1 MAMIALSAT
10 MDLLRKYVWNLGRD
24 SIDGWMRHQAA
35 RTGAAL
41 AFYTVFSLA
50 PVLLLSIAI
59 AGFFFGEQAARGE
72 IVEQIRGLIG
82 TTGASAV
89 QAVLENAGR
98 PGAGIIAT
106 LISVTTLLI
115 GANTALAELKCG
127 LDQIWEV
134 PPERRQGFW
143 YFIRT
148 RMLSVGLILA
158 LGFLLLVSLAI
169 SAGLTA
175 LERFW
180 GGEAIVSVVVPW
192 LNTAFSFALVVVLF
206 GTIYKV
212 LPSVRVAWRD
222 VLIGAFVTAVL
233 FTIGKF
239 VIGAYVGNSGLA
251 STYGAAGSV
260 VLLLVWVYY
269 SAQIFLLG
277 AEFTRSY
284 AYQLGSLRAA
294 QKPRTG
300 GDAESPRGST
310 VGSAAAGSAA
320 HCKGPGARWDLRDR
334 KPSPLPPAAAAA
346 RKPRPPA
353 AARTSNRKS
362 PTRIDG

>member
-1 MAMIALSAT
+1 LLKCPPRPLDDRTVRSRIVNPPQRWPAAAFITAGIPVSAST
-10 MDLLRKYVWNLGRD
+10 ENIGPFRKYVWNLGRD
-24 SIDGWMRHQAA
+24 SIDGWMRHQVA

-50 PVLLLSIAI
+50 PVLVLSIAI
-59 AGFFFGEQAARGE
+59 AGIFFGEQAARGE

-98 PGAGIIAT
+98 PGAGLIAT
-106 LISVTTLLI
+106 IVSVVTLLI
-115 GANTALAELKCG
+115 GANTALAELKTG
-127 LDQIWEV
+127 LDQIWDV
-134 PPERRQGFW
+134 PSEKRQGFW

-148 RMLSVGLILA
+148 RVLSVGLILA
-158 LGFLLLVSLAI
+158 LGFLLLVSLVI
-169 SAGLTA
+169 SAALTT

-180 GGEAIVSVVVPW
+180 GGQGLIAAAVGW
-192 LNTAFSFALVVVLF
+192 LNVVFSFALVVALF

-212 LPSVRVAWRD
+212 LPSVRVSWRD
-222 VLIGAFVTAVL
+222 VFIGAVVTALL

-239 VIGAYVGNSGLA
+239 VIGAYLGNSGLA

-260 VLLLVWVYY
+260 VVLLVWVYY

-284 AYQLGSLRAA
+284 AYQLGSLR
-294 QKPRTG
+294 
-300 GDAESPRGST
+300 S
-310 VGSAAAGSAA
+310 
-320 HCKGPGARWDLRDR
+320 
-334 KPSPLPPAAAAA
+334 
-346 RKPRPPA
+346 
-353 AARTSNRKS
+353 
-362 PTRIDG
+362 